1 MIAES
6 QLVQTGKEAMKKTN
20 RPQDAYSLRCTP
32 QVLGAARDA
41 IAYVKRIVDVEIN
54 STTDNPLV
62 FSDEGICL
70 SGGNFHGQP
79 ISLAMD
85 LLGIA
90 LTMAGNISER
100 RIARLLD
107 EKLNNGL
114 PAFLIPP
121 EAKAG
126 VNSGLMTVQ
135 YTAAALAS
143 ENKVLAHP
151 ACVDSIPTSANY
163 EDFVSMGVT
172 AAQKAMQILENT
184 EYIIAIE
191 LLCAAQAI
199 EFRKSEKL
207 GKGTVK
213 AYTTIRKTVP
223 MLKEDRALS
232 EDIEKIRK
240 TVKER
245 VILDEIEK
253 SSKIQ

>member
-1 MIAES
+1 
-6 QLVQTGKEAMKKTN
+6 
-20 RPQDAYSLRCTP
+20 
-32 QVLGAARDA
+32 
-41 IAYVKRIVDVEIN
+41 
-54 STTDNPLV
+54 
-62 FSDEGICL
+62 
-70 SGGNFHGQP
+70 
-79 ISLAMD
+79 
-85 LLGIA
+85 
-90 LTMAGNISER
+90 
-100 RIARLLD
+100 
-107 EKLNNGL
+107 
-114 PAFLIPP
+114 
-121 EAKAG
+121 
-126 VNSGLMTVQ
+126 
-135 YTAAALAS
+135 
-143 ENKVLAHP
+143 
-151 ACVDSIPTSANY
+151 
-163 EDFVSMGVT
+163 MGVT

-223 MLKEDRALS
+223 MLKQDRALS